1 MPKKILTV
9 GIELAS
15 DVTIHEAFQSKISL
29 LDWDI
34 VLFRPLIDEFIQT
47 YSENYKGRPSLGDYA
62 SFALKEACEHWRREI
77 KQAVEN
83 GKTVIVF
90 LPPVNDVYV
99 DSGKREYSGTGRN
112 QKATRLVEPY
122 NNYFALPIGL
132 VPVNTAGTEMKLS
145 HDAAI
150 LAAYWSEF
158 GPVSRYEVLLSHDTS
173 GICLT
178 TKTGDKP
185 VGAIIRHANSSGT
198 LVLLPNIDFAP
209 EEFFSESEHESEE
222 NEEGNEEDGENQN
235 FLDPRGRTI
244 CQSDD
249 TCCRWAR
256 QRASSIS

>member
-9 GIELAS
+9 GIELAC
-15 DVTIHEAFQSKISL
+15 DDAAHHVFTSKISL

-34 VLFRPLIDEFIQT
+34 VLFRPLIVEFIHS
-47 YSENYKGRPSLGDYA
+47 YSDNYKGRPSLSDNS

-99 DSGKREYSGTGRN
+99 DSGNRTYSGTGRN
-112 QKATRLVEPY
+112 QKTTRLVEPY
-122 NNYFALPIGL
+122 NNYSALPIGL
-132 VPVNTAGTEMKLS
+132 VPVNTAGTEMKLLP
-145 HDAAI
+145 DAEI
-150 LAAYWSEF
+150 LSPYWVEF
-158 GPVSRYEVLLSHDTS
+158 GPVSKYEVLLSPNTA

-198 LVLLPNIDFAP
+198 LVLLPNIDFSP
-209 EEFFSESEHESEE
+209 EEFFSEDE
-222 NEEGNEEDGENQN
+222 NEEENGEDEEIWTPEAKQ
-235 FLDPRGRTI
+235 FASRMIHAVVALD
-244 CQSDD
+244 S
-249 TCCRWAR
+249 AL
-256 QRASSIS
+256 RASADVHA